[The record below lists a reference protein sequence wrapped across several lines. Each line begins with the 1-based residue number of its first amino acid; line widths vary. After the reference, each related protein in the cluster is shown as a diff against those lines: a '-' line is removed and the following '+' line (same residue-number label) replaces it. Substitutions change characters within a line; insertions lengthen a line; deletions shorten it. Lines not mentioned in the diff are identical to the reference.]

1 MASVIYWS
9 MCFWSRVAVFTRQFI
24 HGLGTALFYIL
35 AGVGF
40 AHFRLLVWYVG
51 RAEAYALLLK
61 GNPDRK
67 AAVAKELEET
77 LERLRRS
84 GK

>member
-1 MASVIYWS
+1 MATVIYWS
-9 MCFWSRVAVFTRQFI
+9 MCFWSRLAVFCRQLL

-40 AHFRLLVWYVG
+40 AHFRLLVLVP
-51 RAEAYALLLK
+51 AYALLLK

-77 LERLRRS
+77 LERLRKS